1 MTGQLNTSLITDSA
15 VEEEIECLDS
25 RVTAVESDVATNKTD
40 IKTVTDSLSDYKSSQ
55 SDVVN
60 TNCVK
65 SSIVD
70 STTVK
75 SSNINAT
82 CSTAVKATIET
93 LCNTTLNG
101 NVVNAQSVSAPTV
114 AATNVNATCVNADSI
129 TADEIKSTGNV
140 VGAVGTF
147 TTVDTVNVI
156 ADSVKADT
164 ISGCVTGI
172 VNTSNLTATNANIK
186 CLNSTCVIG
195 TNSNIQDASA
205 FCAHICN
212 ADTGNLTSSH
222 SNITEAYI
230 DNLTVNCNLTLGD
243 DVTIDASNLGDATAD
258 SLTTAALT
266 VNGDETVSGKITVGA
281 ITSGGTVTGSEY
293 CNGTKGV
300 VIDKDS
306 NITAADITAD
316 DITAKTINATDGTS
330 NLDQVCITTTTTC
343 NEFVTNLYPT
353 NITIDKDVGD
363 LHYSR
368 QLDTDDTGNVLV
380 DCKNVYPKDIVCT
393 CCYIQSYCDK
403 EGYLKTS
410 DGHLNQYKRLGGI
423 CLDTYACRDCMCTAA
438 KYANHIRLYT
448 CVDDTYDEKT
458 PGCDTVFCYTK
469 GFDIVSVDNDSTSS
483 APDEL
488 SVNAFGKN
496 STDPLLTFTY
506 CRDDSCKNLYVST
519 PTTFKDTTAFLCP
532 VSLCCVPYCSDE
544 QTYVLTLDN
553 NKNIVCSKAQS
564 SLLSSDEKC
573 TKNGNITYR
582 SCIIQCPG
590 QQCGYLVCCSCDN
603 NTYCFIK
610 ANCKTMCP
618 TYNHECI
625 WNSCSGC
632 DTSSVCNCY
641 DLSTLTDKCSVFC
654 CCSTYCSDNYYE
666 CQRRMNAANHNL
678 TDNYSYL
685 CLYNEYCT
693 CSPTCCSLF
702 TSTSYF
708 YNYLCPYGSNPSYFY
723 RRSYSCCNGTCTFD
737 DKTSWLLCIYDKN
750 LYLKTCWDGDDI
762 LRVEDGKIYTK
773 CGEFSSGSSTAQT
786 ENTSDDWITTVC
798 VDSTPTPDSGNI
810 TLSTKHYCTICACS
824 TAYKCVGY
832 SIDINE
838 AVNTC
843 NTVYNVYCTASDCT
857 LYTCKSYSIA
867 TDYAYC
873 IGCKNNP
880 LLSIC
885 ANDTKCYKC
894 GSNEFLVETANYY
907 LEKYCPSFCV
917 QNSNGCLKSKYYY
930 SDTSVACFAC
940 TGLVIEDTILKS
952 GVRIFVEEANTK
964 YPSECIY
971 KYDYR
976 DQCSINIFTGAY
988 YCECIYNIG
997 CLYDLT
1003 FSNQYTTKNFTSF
1016 GETATMQSCC
1026 CSDYCFE
1033 SVYQYNPIFCE
1044 FNIRQ
1049 GCGCEYSNEYDS
1061 GAFEKCTCFTCG
1073 TCWDVCYSGV
1083 DDCYTACHTDGVSFT
1098 YKNRID
1104 ATGLKES
1111 FNGLCVKTN
1120 CCSKDISALPVTN
1133 AVVPLAGVVNSNGF
1147 AFFCKTDSAITFYD
1161 GNFDVVDAGT
1171 CTSICYISTVGSL

>member
-243 DVTIDASNLGDATAD
+243 SVTIDASNLGDATAD

-368 QLDTDDTGNVLV
+368 QLDTDNTGNVLV

-519 PTTFKDTTAFLCP
+519 PTTFEDKTAFLCP
-532 VSLCCVPYCSDE
+532 VSLCCVPLCSDE

-564 SLLSSDEKC
+564 SLLSSDYKC
-573 TKNGNITYR
+573 VKNGNDTCR
-582 SCIIQCPG
+582 SCITQCPG
-590 QQCGYLVCCSCDN
+590 TLCEYLVCCIYN
-603 NTYCFIK
+603 NGSNYFETV
-610 ANCKTMCP
+610 NCKTLTD
-618 TYNHECI
+618 TYNRECI
-625 WNSCSGC
+625 YTSYDYTDYKTTYCQYSYNS
-632 DTSSVCNCY
+632 V
-641 DLSTLTDKCSVFC
+641 TDKSNSFFC
-654 CCSTYCSDNYYE
+654 CLYCNTGYIECTYSTVAQNMIDN
-666 CQRRMNAANHNL
+666 
-678 TDNYSYL
+678 
-685 CLYNEYCT
+685 
-693 CSPTCCSLF
+693 
-702 TSTSYF
+702 TSYICF
-708 YNYLCPYGSNPSYFY
+708 CKECWCYTDRCTFESYIYNSLYPSSQCASYIY
-723 RRSYSCCNGTCTFD
+723 RHSSSRCNGTCTFD

-750 LYLKTCWDGDDI
+750 LYLQTCFGGDDI

-773 CGEFSSGSSTAQT
+773 CGEFTSGSSTAQV

-798 VDSTPTPDSGNI
+798 VDNTPTVDDGDI

-843 NTVYNVYCTASDCT
+843 NIVYNVYCTASDCT
-857 LYTCKSYSIA
+857 LYTCKSYSIT
-867 TDYAYC
+867 TDYAYY
-873 IGCKNNP
+873 IDCKNKN
-880 LLSIC
+880 LLYTY
-885 ANDTKCYKC
+885 AKDTKCCKYDSK
-894 GSNEFLVETANYY
+894 EYLVETAYYY
-907 LEKYCPSFCV
+907 LDKYCPSFCV
-917 QNSNGCLKSKYYY
+917 QDCNGCIKSKYYY

-940 TGLVIEDTILKS
+940 GGLVVEDTILES

-971 KYDYR
+971 KYDYCS
-976 DQCSINIFTGAY
+976 QCAINIFTGAY
-988 YCECIYNIG
+988 YCECTYNSG

-1003 FSNQYTTKNFTSF
+1003 FSNKYTTKNFTSL

-1120 CCSKDISALPVTN
+1120 SCSKNISDLPVTN
-1133 AVVPLAGVVNSNGF
+1133 AMVPLAGVVNDNGF

-1171 CTSICYISTVGSL
+1171 CTSIRYISTVGSL

>member
-75 SSNINAT
+75 SSNTNAT
-82 CSTAVKATIET
+82 CLTAVKATIET

-101 NVVNAQSVSAPTV
+101 NIVNAQSVSAPTV

-129 TADEIKSTGNV
+129 TTDEIKSTGNV

-147 TTVDTVNVI
+147 TTVDATNVI

-212 ADTGNLTSSH
+212 ADTGNLTSRH

-243 DVTIDASNLGDATAD
+243 SVTIDASNLGDATAD
-258 SLTTAALT
+258 SLTTTALT
-266 VNGDETVSGKITVGA
+266 VNGDETVSGKITAGA

-438 KYANHIRLYT
+438 KYKNHIRLYT

-458 PGCDTVFCYTK
+458 PGCDTVFRYTK

-496 STDPLLTFTY
+496 STDNLLTFTY

-532 VSLCCVPYCSDE
+532 VSLCCVPYCSDDLS
-544 QTYVLTLDN
+544 YVLTLDN
-553 NKNIVCSKAQS
+553 NKNLVCSKAQS
-564 SLLSSDEKC
+564 SLLSCDCKC
-573 TKNGNITYR
+573 IKCNCNTYL
-582 SCIIQCPG
+582 SCISQYPG
-590 QQCGYLVCCSCDN
+590 DLCEYEVCCSYDN
-603 NTYCFIK
+603 NTCCCIK
-610 ANCKTMCP
+610 ANCKTMNP
-618 TYNHECI
+618 VYNHECI
-625 WNSCSGC
+625 WNYYCGYGISSACYCC
-632 DTSSVCNCY
+632 DY
-641 DLSTLTDKCSVFC
+641 STLTDKCTLFSC
-654 CCSTYCSDNYYE
+654 CCVNCSSNYCE
-666 CQRRMNAANHNL
+666 CQRRMNTAAHCM

-685 CLYNEYCT
+685 CLYKEYCT
-693 CSPTCCSLF
+693 CTPSC
-702 TSTSYF
+702 TSFYVDSSYF
-708 YNYLCPYGSNPSYFY
+708 YNDLCPFTNSSPSYFY
-723 RRSYSCCNGTCTFD
+723 RWSYSCYNGTCTFN

-750 LYLKTCWDGDDI
+750 LYLQTCFGGDDI

-773 CGEFSSGSSTAQT
+773 CGEFTSGSSTAQT
-786 ENTSDDWITTVC
+786 ENTCNSWITTKC
-798 VDSTPTPDSGNI
+798 VDNTPTVDDGNI
-810 TLSTKHYCTICACS
+810 TLSTRHYCTICACS
-824 TAYKCVGY
+824 TTNRCVGH
-832 SIDINE
+832 SIDTNE
-838 AVNTC
+838 ALNTC
-843 NTVYNVYCTASDCT
+843 KTVYSVLCSSSSGAVSSICSYSVTTGCLQDVKNNR
-857 LYTCKSYSIA
+857 LYT
-867 TDYAYC
+867 
-873 IGCKNNP
+873 
-880 LLSIC
+880 C

-894 GSNEFLVETANYY
+894 GSKEFLVETANYY
-907 LEKYCPSFCV
+907 LDKYCPSFFVMDC
-917 QNSNGCLKSKYYY
+917 NDCIKSKYYY
-930 SDTSVACFAC
+930 SNTSIACFVCGGLAVKDSC
-940 TGLVIEDTILKS
+940 TED
-952 GVRIFVEEANTK
+952 GVNIFVEGTDSK
-964 YPSECIY
+964 YSSSCIL
-971 KYDYR
+971 KYDYCA
-976 DQCSINIFTGAY
+976 QCAIDVFTGSY
-988 YCECIYNIG
+988 YCECTSNTTCFCG
-997 CLYDLT
+997 LT
-1003 FSNQYTTKNFTSF
+1003 FSDQYTTKNFASF

-1033 SVYQYNPIFCE
+1033 GVYTYSPTFCQ

-1061 GAFEKCTCFTCG
+1061 GAYDKRTCLTCG
-1073 TCWDVCYSGV
+1073 TCWDICYSGV

-1120 CCSKDISALPVTN
+1120 SCSKNISDLPVTN
-1133 AVVPLAGVVNSNGF
+1133 AMVPLAGVVNNSGF
-1147 AFFCKTDSAITFYD
+1147 AFFCKTSDGTTFYD

-1171 CTSICYISTVGSL
+1171 CTSIYYISTVGSL

>member
-129 TADEIKSTGNV
+129 TADEIKSTGDV

-147 TTVDTVNVI
+147 TTVDATNVI

-212 ADTGNLTSSH
+212 ADTGNLMSRH

-230 DNLTVNCNLTLGD
+230 DNLTVCCNLTLGD
-243 DVTIDASNLGDATAD
+243 SVTIDASNLGDATAD

-368 QLDTDDTGNVLV
+368 QLDTDNTGNVLV

-393 CCYIQSYCDK
+393 CCYTQSYCDK

-410 DGHLNQYKRLGGI
+410 NGHLNQYKRLGGI

-438 KYANHIRLYT
+438 KYTNHIRLYT

-483 APDEL
+483 APDTL

-496 STDPLLTFTY
+496 STDSLLTFTY

-519 PTTFKDTTAFLCP
+519 PTTFKDTAAFLCP

-544 QTYVLTLDN
+544 QSYILTLDN
-553 NKNIVCSKAQS
+553 NKNIVCGKVSS

-582 SCIIQCPG
+582 SCITQRPG
-590 QQCGYLVCCSCDN
+590 ELCEYKVCCICQN
-603 NTYCFIK
+603 NTCYYK
-610 ANCKTMCP
+610 AANCKTL
-618 TYNHECI
+618 TNIYNSECI
-625 WNSCSGC
+625 WNDCEYSDCITACSQKNYN
-632 DTSSVCNCY
+632 DIVN
-641 DLSTLTDKCSVFC
+641 KCGAFC
-654 CCSTYCSDNYYE
+654 CCTYCRGDDYYILSCVYNFTSQNMIDN
-666 CQRRMNAANHNL
+666 
-678 TDNYSYL
+678 TSYT
-685 CLYNEYCT
+685 CLYNECQCNHSSGYNL
-693 CSPTCCSLF
+693 CSQISYFFNSLCSLP
-702 TSTSYF
+702 
-708 YNYLCPYGSNPSYFY
+708 CCPSYFY
-723 RRSYSCCNGTCTFD
+723 RCSYSCCGSTCTFN

-750 LYLKTCWDGDDI
+750 LYLQTCWGGDDI

-786 ENTSDDWITTVC
+786 ENTSDDKTTTIC
-798 VDSTPTPDSGNI
+798 VDNTLTPDGGDI
-810 TLSTKHYCTICACS
+810 TLSTKFYCVVCACP
-824 TAYKCVGY
+824 TTQTCVGY
-832 SIDINE
+832 SINTNE
-838 AVNTC
+838 SVNTC

-857 LYTCKSYSIA
+857 VQSNISYSTATKCVQDIKNCRLYT
-867 TDYAYC
+867 
-873 IGCKNNP
+873 
-880 LLSIC
+880 C
-885 ANDTKCYKC
+885 ANDTKCWKC

-907 LEKYCPSFCV
+907 LDKYCPSFCV
-917 QNSNGCLKSKYYY
+917 KDSDGCLKSEYYY
-930 SDTSVACFAC
+930 SDTSVACFVC
-940 TGLVIEDTILKS
+940 GGLEVKDSVLES
-952 GVRIFVEEANTK
+952 GINIFVEDATTK
-964 YPSECIY
+964 YPSDCIY
-971 KYDYR
+971 KYDYCA
-976 DQCSINIFTGAY
+976 QCTIDIFTGSY
-988 YCECIYNIG
+988 YCECTSNTT
-997 CLYDLT
+997 CFSDLT
-1003 FSNQYTTKNFTSF
+1003 FSDQYTTKNFASF

-1026 CSDYCFE
+1026 CLAYCFE
-1033 SVYQYNPIFCE
+1033 GIYQYNPIFCK

-1049 GCGCEYSNEYDS
+1049 GCGCEYSDEYDS
-1061 GAFEKCTCFTCG
+1061 GSYNKCADLTCG
-1073 TCWDVCYSGV
+1073 TCWSICYSGV

-1120 CCSKDISALPVTN
+1120 CCSKNISALPVTN
-1133 AVVPLAGVVNSNGF
+1133 AMVPLAGVVNNNGF
-1147 AFFCKTDSAITFYD
+1147 AFFCKTSNGTTFYD

>member
-55 SDVVN
+55 SDVVS

-75 SSNINAT
+75 SSNTNAT
-82 CSTAVKATIET
+82 CLTAVKATIET

-129 TADEIKSTGNV
+129 TTDEIKSTGDV

-147 TTVDTVNVI
+147 TTVDATNVI

-212 ADTGNLTSSH
+212 ADTGNLLSKH

-243 DVTIDASNLGDATAD
+243 SVTIDASNLGDATAD

-266 VNGDETVSGKITVGA
+266 VNGDETVSGKITAGA

-368 QLDTDDTGNVLV
+368 QLDTDNTGNVLV

-483 APDEL
+483 APDTL

-519 PTTFKDTTAFLCP
+519 PTTFEDKTAFLCP

-544 QTYVLTLDN
+544 QSYVLTLDN
-553 NKNIVCSKAQS
+553 NKNIVCGKVS
-564 SLLSSDEKC
+564 SSILSSDYKC
-573 TKNGNITYR
+573 VKNGNDTCR
-582 SCIIQCPG
+582 SCITQRPG
-590 QQCGYLVCCSCDN
+590 TLCEYLVCCIYN
-603 NTYCFIK
+603 NGSSNYFETV
-610 ANCKTMCP
+610 NCKTLTD
-618 TYNHECI
+618 TYNRECI
-625 WNSCSGC
+625 Y
-632 DTSSVCNCY
+632 TCY
-641 DLSTLTDKCSVFC
+641 DYTDYRTTYYQCSCNSVTDKSNSFFC
-654 CCSTYCSDNYYE
+654 CLYCNTGYIECTYSTAAQNMIDN
-666 CQRRMNAANHNL
+666 
-678 TDNYSYL
+678 
-685 CLYNEYCT
+685 
-693 CSPTCCSLF
+693 
-702 TSTSYF
+702 TSYICF
-708 YNYLCPYGSNPSYFY
+708 CKECWCYNDQCTSESYIYNSLYPSSQCASYIY
-723 RRSYSCCNGTCTFD
+723 RHSYSRCNGTCTFD

-750 LYLKTCWDGDDI
+750 LYLQTCWGGDDI

-786 ENTSDDWITTVC
+786 ENTCGDWITTVC
-798 VDSTPTPDSGNI
+798 VDSTPTPDGGDI

-824 TAYKCVGY
+824 TANQCVGH
-832 SIDINE
+832 SIDTNE
-838 AVNTC
+838 SVNTC
-843 NTVYNVYCTASDCT
+843 NTVYNIYCTASDCT
-857 LYTCKSYSIA
+857 VQSNISYSTATKCVQDIKNCRLYT
-867 TDYAYC
+867 
-873 IGCKNNP
+873 
-880 LLSIC
+880 C
-885 ANDTKCYKC
+885 ANDTKCWKC
-894 GSNEFLVETANYY
+894 GSDEFLTETANYY

-917 QNSNGCLKSKYYY
+917 QDCNGCLKSEYYY
-930 SDTSVACFAC
+930 SDTSVACFVC
-940 TGLVIEDTILKS
+940 GGLEVEDTILKS
-952 GVRIFVEEANTK
+952 GVRIFVEDATTK
-964 YPSECIY
+964 YPSDCIY
-971 KYDYR
+971 KYDYCA
-976 DQCSINIFTGAY
+976 QCTIDIFTGSY
-988 YCECIYNIG
+988 YCECTSNTA

-1061 GAFEKCTCFTCG
+1061 SAYNKCADLICG
-1073 TCWDVCYSGV
+1073 TCWDICYSGV
-1083 DDCYTACHTDGVSFT
+1083 DNCYTACHTDGVSFT

-1111 FNGLCVKTN
+1111 FNDLCVKTN
-1120 CCSKDISALPVTN
+1120 SCSKNISDLPVTN
-1133 AVVPLAGVVNSNGF
+1133 AMVPLAGVVNNNGF
-1147 AFFCKTDSAITFYD
+1147 AFFCKTSNRTTFYD